1 MWRAQKE
8 KKKCNGSI
16 EKLPKD
22 GKVVVLGDMNA
33 EVGEEERRKMV
44 GKLRVRGRYQNGECL
59 SGLCAEESCF
69 SVIHFL
75 KRYHT
80 WRRVLNGREVKSRTD
95 YIVGDEKFAD
105 SKRENGGIRP
115 PPGDGSGSGMG
126 KQEGRCEGEIYER
139 RLGKT
144 EGGGKYSEVEKR
156 INKGC

>member
-1 MWRAQKE
+1 ME
-8 KKKCNGSI
+8 GTN
-16 EKLPKD
+16 E
-22 GKVVVLGDMNA
+22 
-33 EVGEEERRKMV
+33 
-44 GKLRVRGRYQNGECL
+44 NGECL
-59 SGLCAEESCF
+59 VGLCAERKMFLSHTFFDHKE
-69 SVIHFL
+69 IH
-75 KRYHT
+75 RYT
-80 WRRVLNGREVKSRTD
+80 WRRVVNGREVKSRTD

-115 PPGDGSGSGMG
+115 PSGDGSGMG